1 MLGPIINHPVM
12 RVVLLFLLIGI
23 VHLSTRAQELQQTQ
37 QTGDVL
43 KQSSVTIRNIS
54 ISGNKKTKQYII
66 TRELAFSNGNAYPMR
81 DILTGLET
89 SRQNLMNTT
98 LFVEVNVCFSNW
110 NNDSLDIIVDVK
122 ERWYYFVF
130 PYMKPA
136 DRNWNVWV
144 NDYNFDPER
153 VNYGLKFHGKNITGR
168 NDKLNAW
175 IINGYTQRLAINY
188 YNPFSDNSLRR
199 GWGIDVSYS
208 RNREINYQ
216 TSNNRQQF
224 YKNELNFIRIRTL
237 ESK

>member
-23 VHLSTRAQELQQTQ
+23 VHLSPLAQELQHTQ
-37 QTGDVL
+37 ETGDVL

-54 ISGNKKTKQYII
+54 ISGNKQTKQYII
-66 TRELAFSNGNAYPMR
+66 TRELAFRNGNAYPMR

-136 DRNWNVWV
+136 DRNWN
-144 NDYNFDPER
+144 
-153 VNYGLKFHGKNITGR
+153 
-168 NDKLNAW
+168 
-175 IINGYTQRLAINY
+175 
-188 YNPFSDNSLRR
+188 
-199 GWGIDVSYS
+199 
-208 RNREINYQ
+208 
-216 TSNNRQQF
+216 
-224 YKNELNFIRIRTL
+224 
-237 ESK
+237 